1 MLGVAFVAHVVRPG
15 WFLPMVPRWLPGEP
29 RHLHAAAT
37 AAEGT
42 AALLLT
48 SSRTARAG
56 GLLALATLVGVYP
69 ANLEAVRLGGYRGAP
84 GWLGTRTAAV
94 LRLPLQVPL
103 WAWAWRVA
111 QDARDL
117 ATTAD

>member
-1 MLGVAFVAHVVRPG
+1 VLGVAFGAHVLRPG

-29 RHLHAAAT
+29 RRLHAAAT
-37 AAEGT
+37 AAEGA
-42 AALLLT
+42 AALLLVDRR
-48 SSRTARAG
+48 SARAG

-103 WAWAWRVA
+103 WWLAWRVA
-111 QDARDL
+111 RDAARG
-117 ATTAD
+117 